1 MGFSTALQGRA
12 AHEALVVRQDAEL
25 RLMEV
30 MKRALQLRAKCDKEY
45 AINLASVAQQGL
57 KIDRADEMQDTI
69 IAIKKELSIK
79 VALIILLLDY
89 MEERTYVGTSK
100 HERVAT
106 SSTTKNVAAMNCN
119 SFKV

>member
-57 KIDRADEMQDTI
+57 KIDRADEMQGKFCLYFVFNNLNVNI
-69 IAIKKELSIK
+69 VS
-79 VALIILLLDY
+79 VCCNFHLIILFTFILAFCLLY
-89 MEERTYVGTSK
+89 LITSFCTY
-100 HERVAT
+100 
-106 SSTTKNVAAMNCN
+106 
-119 SFKV
+119 